1 MAAVSVQAASAR
13 GELGFYGLAVVPLLD
28 SDEAANF
35 EATASSALDVVT
47 GQPKCSN
54 SNQQNLLRFW
64 NDIRLQQASNLLAG
78 RNSSLHKRYSA
89 FLDLISERTRTLV
102 GNAWHLCPDRSYFLR
117 IVGKAKGAA
126 WRADADTAVE
136 QQHSINIWLPLDA
149 GGADVPSLDLVP
161 GSHQAMRAMPRLSPD
176 NGQRDAFVRSI
187 GGYFTPQLFA
197 GDAVAIDK
205 FTLYR
210 TRNSSSALDLRAA
223 CEFQFRYVPWHR
235 VSTLCRNIGRV
246 ARDRRERMSLRG

>member
-1 MAAVSVQAASAR
+1 MAAVSVQAACAR

-35 EATASSALDVVT
+35 EATARSALDIVT
-47 GQPKCSN
+47 GQAKCSN
-54 SNQQNLLRFW
+54 NNQQNLLRFW

-78 RNSSLHKRYSA
+78 RNSSLLNRYND

-117 IVGKAKGAA
+117 IVGKGKGIA
-126 WRADADTAVE
+126 WRADADAAVE

-161 GSHQAMRAMPRLSPD
+161 GSHQALRTMPRLSPD

-187 GGYFTPQLFA
+187 GGYFTPELFP
-197 GDAVAIDK
+197 GDAVVIDK

-210 TRNSSSALDLRAA
+210 SRNSSSALDVRTA

-235 VSTLCRNIGRV
+235 VSTICRNIGRV
-246 ARDRRERMSLRG
+246 SRDRRVRMSLRG